1 MYGPVEPASSPSLNL
16 ITQGNYVQAKTTY
29 TASPL
34 AVRIQSPH
42 HHHHHH
48 LFQVRSGIERLSL
61 PSGEN
66 RGDCVMKQDLFIGG
80 PLQIERN
87 MPQATNDS
95 FQEQKSIS
103 LCAGCD
109 HPILDRFILKVV
121 DRAWHAKCLR
131 CVDCNAQLTDRCF
144 SRDGGV
150 FCKEDFF
157 KRFGTKCS
165 SCEKGIAP
173 TEIVRR
179 ALDNVYHLHC
189 FCCIICTRQL
199 STGDEFFL
207 MTDNKLVCK
216 QDYEAAK
223 ARELEMDNS
232 NKRPRTTIT
241 AKQLE
246 TLKTAYSN
254 SPKPARHV
262 REQLAQE
269 TGLDMRV
276 VQVWFQNRRAKEK
289 RLKKDANRQRWGHY
303 FRNIKR
309 VNEASSP
316 ASGPEPL
323 ASPVKLEPSDLDDT
337 TVFDGEMAF
346 DDDHSPGMPDH
357 GITFQNDR
365 HHHGPPGIP
374 LSSPYMN
381 HCDSF
386 LSPPPTAPSV
396 NSGYPV
402 NNPSPTLPVQ
412 LSPNHHTNGLGMSG
426 IPFSEAA
433 GMPGIMSAASHGLG
447 EAMRAVVNPGGD
459 MGVVTPPPPGSFHEE
474 FSHPHPGPW
483 LEHHSLPH
491 PHPHPHPLPHQY

>member
-1 MYGPVEPASSPSLNL
+1 
-16 ITQGNYVQAKTTY
+16 
-29 TASPL
+29 
-34 AVRIQSPH
+34 
-42 HHHHHH
+42 
-48 LFQVRSGIERLSL
+48 
-61 PSGEN
+61 
-66 RGDCVMKQDLFIGG
+66 MKQDVYLGG

-87 MPQATNDS
+87 MPQASTDS
-95 FQEQKSIS
+95 YQEQKSIS

-157 KRFGTKCS
+157 KRFGTKCA

-216 QDYEAAK
+216 GDYEAAK

-246 TLKTAYSN
+246 TLKNAYSN

-309 VNEASSP
+309 VNDASSP

-323 ASPVKLEPSDLDDT
+323 ASPVKLEPSEIGDQTD
-337 TVFDGEMAF
+337 F
-346 DDDHSPGMPDH
+346 DDHSPGMPDH
-357 GITFQNDR
+357 GLPYPNDR
-365 HHHGPPGIP
+365 PPVPPVVSNNGSFIN
-374 LSSPYMN
+374 S
-381 HCDSF
+381 CESF
-386 LSPPPTAPSV
+386 LSPLPTTPAVS
-396 NSGYPV
+396 NGYPV

-412 LSPNHHTNGLGMSG
+412 QSPGTMPG
-426 IPFSEAA
+426 IPFTEAA
-433 GMPGIMSAASHGLG
+433 GMPGIMSGASHGLG

-459 MGVVTPPPPGSFHEE
+459 IGVITPPPPPPPAGFHDD
-474 FSHPHPGPW
+474 FPQPHPGPW
-483 LEHHSLPH
+483 LDHHIPH
-491 PHPHPHPLPHQY
+491 PHPHHPQY